1 MIELLLL
8 GGSALCVISVIM
20 AVVAVAQ
27 TRAPRGAAIA
37 LMLGIIA
44 LAVAAKSDPVAVTPD
59 NVLHTWQRMI
69 RGELTLRG
77 PIDPVIP
84 EGAPEIA
91 PERVPSSDQPVP
103 APDTETA
110 PPAQTRA
117 L

>member
-44 LAVAAKSDPVAVTPD
+44 LAVAAKTDPAAVNPD
-59 NVLHTWQRMI
+59 NVLNTWQRMI

-77 PIDPVIP
+77 PIDP
-84 EGAPEIA
+84 API
-91 PERVPSSDQPVP
+91 DPVP
-103 APDTETA
+103 VDPVSSQPDAT
-110 PPAQTRA
+110 PADGGAAQ
-117 L
+117 